1 MMPREALVAVTYR
14 CNSRC
19 VMCNIWQ
26 EKPGEEVPASFY
38 DRLPAT
44 LTNINLTGG
53 EPFLR
58 KDLPEIVEVIRRRC
72 NDPRMVINTNGFM
85 PELIEKAATRI
96 ASVSR
101 KVGIR
106 VSIDGIGEAHDRTR
120 GVPGAYGRAL
130 RTLKSLKAL
139 GIRDLGVAFTAAGE
153 NLTEISKVYALS
165 RELGVEFT
173 IAVAHSSEVYFKADN
188 AALRVDPGALREQF
202 GFLIES
208 ELKGAHPKRW
218 YRAYFEWG
226 LYNYAL
232 GRGRLINCKAL
243 GDFFYLD
250 PAGDVYPCNVLNRP
264 LGSLVEQE
272 FEPLWNSP
280 KALDIRERV
289 SSCPYNCWMV
299 CTVAPEMRKDP
310 WRPLGWIMLNKMK
323 AHLGGRV
330 I

>member
-19 VMCNIWQ
+19 IMCNIWK

-38 DRLPAT
+38 GRLPST

-58 KDLPEIVEVIRRRC
+58 KDLPEIVEVIKRRC
-72 NDPRMVINTNGFM
+72 NDPRMVINTNGFT
-85 PELIEKAATRI
+85 PELIEGAARKI

-120 GVPGAYGRAL
+120 GVSGAYGRAL

-188 AALRVDPGALREQF
+188 AALRVDPAALREQF
-202 GFLIES
+202 GSLIER
-208 ELKGAHPKRW
+208 ELKGAHPS
-218 YRAYFEWG
+218 AG
-226 LYNYAL
+226 TGHISN
-232 GRGRLINCKAL
+232 GVSTTMRL
-243 GDFFYLD
+243 
-250 PAGDVYPCNVLNRP
+250 AGD
-264 LGSLVEQE
+264 
-272 FEPLWNSP
+272 
-280 KALDIRERV
+280 A
-289 SSCPYNCWMV
+289 
-299 CTVAPEMRKDP
+299 
-310 WRPLGWIMLNKMK
+310 
-323 AHLGGRV
+323 
-330 I
+330 